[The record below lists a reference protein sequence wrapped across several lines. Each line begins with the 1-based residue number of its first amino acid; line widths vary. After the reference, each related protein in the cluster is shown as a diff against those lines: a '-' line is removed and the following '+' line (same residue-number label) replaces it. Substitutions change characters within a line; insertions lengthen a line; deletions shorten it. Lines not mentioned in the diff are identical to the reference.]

1 LSWVTDLWKV
11 LETVATLTKEVERA
25 NNEIKELR
33 RDVNTLTHTVIQLK
47 GDLTHEKETTKLVLD
62 NHAND
67 GKHLKESIDSKF
79 DVLVA
84 RLDSKIAAFENRL
97 PTKQSEKKSPPS
109 LESGLD
115 D

>member
-1 LSWVTDLWKV
+1 LSWVTDLWKL

-25 NNEIKELR
+25 NSEIKELR
-33 RDVNTLTHTVIQLK
+33 RDIHVLTLTVSQLK
-47 GDLTHEKETTKLVLD
+47 SDLTHGKATTKLVLD
-62 NHAND
+62 NYEKD
-67 GKHLKESIDSKF
+67 GKHLKESIDGKF
-79 DVLVA
+79 DVLIT

-97 PTKQSEKKSPPS
+97 PAKQSEKKSPPS

>member
-1 LSWVTDLWKV
+1 MSWVTDLWKI
-11 LETVATLTKEVERA
+11 LETVATLTKEVERG

-33 RDVNTLTHTVIQLK
+33 RDVNSLTQTVIQLK
-47 GDLTHEKETTKLVLD
+47 GDLTHEKETTKLILD

-67 GKHLKESIDSKF
+67 GKHLKESVDSRF
-79 DVLVA
+79 DVLLT
-84 RLDSKIAAFENRL
+84 RLDSKITAFENRM
-97 PTKQSEKKSPPS
+97 PASQSEKKTPRS